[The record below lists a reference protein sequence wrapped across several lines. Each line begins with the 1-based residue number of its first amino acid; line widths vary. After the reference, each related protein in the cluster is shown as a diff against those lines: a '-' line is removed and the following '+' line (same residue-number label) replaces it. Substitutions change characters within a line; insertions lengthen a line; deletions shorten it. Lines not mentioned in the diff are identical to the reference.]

1 MLQASWDTLNES
13 MTNTTNGNGPGSVGN
28 SNQDFEN
35 QNTSNSN
42 DNNPSNPG
50 YRPWEAEVAS
60 NHAMSTSQVK
70 VIKMKVA
77 KVKVMDSIR
86 LKNTMAPKNNLVSQ
100 ARTMH
105 PPPYYAVHPHAMVH
119 HHHHHHLMQ
128 VCYTL
133 ISDHMKNVVDNVIM
147 LKMMKMQKMKTM
159 GIGNDIETMK

>member
-70 VIKMKVA
+70 VIKMKVR
-77 KVKVMDSIR
+77 V
-86 LKNTMAPKNNLVSQ
+86 
-100 ARTMH
+100 
-105 PPPYYAVHPHAMVH
+105 
-119 HHHHHHLMQ
+119 
-128 VCYTL
+128 
-133 ISDHMKNVVDNVIM
+133 
-147 LKMMKMQKMKTM
+147 
-159 GIGNDIETMK
+159 

>member
-1 MLQASWDTLNES
+1 MMLQASWDTLNES

-70 VIKMKVA
+70 PTE
-77 KVKVMDSIR
+77 R
-86 LKNTMAPKNNLVSQ
+86 LTTMSDVVFQ

-128 VCYTL
+128 VCGT
-133 ISDHMKNVVDNVIM
+133 
-147 LKMMKMQKMKTM
+147 
-159 GIGNDIETMK
+159 

>member
-1 MLQASWDTLNES
+1 MILQASWDTLNES

-70 VIKMKVA
+70 LTK
-77 KVKVMDSIR
+77 R
-86 LKNTMAPKNNLVSQ
+86 LMMVS
-100 ARTMH
+100 
-105 PPPYYAVHPHAMVH
+105 
-119 HHHHHHLMQ
+119 
-128 VCYTL
+128 
-133 ISDHMKNVVDNVIM
+133 
-147 LKMMKMQKMKTM
+147 
-159 GIGNDIETMK
+159 

>member
-1 MLQASWDTLNES
+1 MLKASWDTLNES

-70 VIKMKVA
+70 LTK
-77 KVKVMDSIR
+77 R
-86 LKNTMAPKNNLVSQ
+86 LMMVSDVDVSGSNDAPTSLLCCSPS
-100 ARTMH
+100 RH
-105 PPPYYAVHPHAMVH
+105 GPPSPPPSSHAGMW
-119 HHHHHHLMQ
+119 
-128 VCYTL
+128 
-133 ISDHMKNVVDNVIM
+133 DFK
-147 LKMMKMQKMKTM
+147 
-159 GIGNDIETMK
+159 